1 MTINVNILVNICRL
15 IAVEKKRFTTQHVV
29 VNVMQI
35 SQDSIA
41 SYMTP
46 AFILHYVIIPFP

>member
-1 MTINVNILVNICRL
+1 MTVNVNILVNICRL

-41 SYMTP
+41 SP